1 LFDAIRKRKTIP
13 LDRFIYALGIN
24 QVGEATAKLLA
35 RNYVSLANFMKAMK
49 AAQSPN
55 SEEYRN
61 LKNINGIGPIVAEE
75 ILAFFADPQNSS
87 ILGDIISQIEVT
99 DYEVSRTIT
108 SQLVGKTIVFTGELK
123 TMTRN
128 EAKAKAESLGA
139 IVAGDV
145 SSKTNYVIAGPGAG
159 SKLQKAKELGIP
171 LLSEADW
178 LKMVKTASR

>member
-1 LFDAIRKRKTIP
+1 
-13 LDRFIYALGIN
+13 
-24 QVGEATAKLLA
+24 
-35 RNYVSLANFMKAMK
+35 MKATK
-49 AAQSPN
+49 AAQNPK
-55 SEEYRN
+55 SEEYRH
-61 LKNINGIGPIVAEE
+61 LKTINGIGPIAADE

-108 SQLVGKTIVFTGELK
+108 SQLAGKTIVFTGTLE